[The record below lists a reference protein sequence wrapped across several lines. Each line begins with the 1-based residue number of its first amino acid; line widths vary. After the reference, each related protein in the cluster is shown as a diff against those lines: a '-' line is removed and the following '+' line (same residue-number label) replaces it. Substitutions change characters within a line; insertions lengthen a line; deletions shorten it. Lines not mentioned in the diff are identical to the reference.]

1 MIATA
6 ITTNKPTFLQSQF
19 VGQEGVGPLK
29 KWKNEL
35 KSIKW
40 T

>member
-19 VGQEGVGPLK
+19 VGQEGVRPFK
-29 KWKNEL
+29 KMEK
-35 KSIKW
+35 
-40 T
+40 